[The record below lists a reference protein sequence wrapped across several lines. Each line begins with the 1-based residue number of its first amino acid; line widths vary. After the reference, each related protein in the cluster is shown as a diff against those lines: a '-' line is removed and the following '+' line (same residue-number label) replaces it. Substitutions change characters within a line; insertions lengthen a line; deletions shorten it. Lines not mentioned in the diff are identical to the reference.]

1 MTDQLSGSGQAARHP
16 HTRPYAL
23 VSGVINAASVWAGPT
38 GSPCVTVVGSGA
50 MTQTPIYDEVRRSLG
65 RADRVE
71 RRSFR
76 GEDGAAGPERV
87 SRPVMLRG
95 SGGRHRRSGD

>member
-1 MTDQLSGSGQAARHP
+1 
-16 HTRPYAL
+16 
-23 VSGVINAASVWAGPT
+23 
-38 GSPCVTVVGSGA
+38 
-50 MTQTPIYDEVRRSLG
+50 MTQTPIYDEVRRSFG
-65 RADRVE
+65 RADRNVQ

-76 GEDGAAGPERV
+76 DEDGGVSERG